1 MQKYLIVS
9 PHSHEECNHV
19 IKLTLA
25 IGYLTHFYWGC
36 KSGDHT
42 GYAILEAESE
52 NQALLSIPTVIR
64 EKGKAIGLVQFNPKE
79 VEKWRDPVKSEV

>member
-1 MQKYLIVS
+1 MQKFIIIS
-9 PHSHEECNHV
+9 PHTHEECTRV

-42 GYAILEAESE
+42 GYAIIEADNEKE
-52 NQALLSIPTVIR
+52 ALLSIPTIIR
-64 EKGKAIGLVQFNPKE
+64 DKGRAIGLVQF
-79 VEKWRDPVKSEV
+79 DPMVVQNWK

>member
-1 MQKYLIVS
+1 MQKFLVIS
-9 PHSHEECNHV
+9 PHDHEECTRV

-42 GYAILEAESE
+42 GYAMIDAENE
-52 NQALLSIPTVIR
+52 KEALLSIPPVIR
-64 EKGKAIGLVQFNPKE
+64 NKGKAIGIVQFDPKD
-79 VEKWRDPVKSEV
+79 VEKW